1 MLSKYQAYFPYSTFI
16 KVVSADLHFYR
27 FPHLLQHGVAV
38 LALVLDVREEDEALE
53 DDHGDA
59 MEEEA
64 GEEVLVDRDAGNAE
78 DPGKAI
84 R

>member
-1 MLSKYQAYFPYSTFI
+1 M
-16 KVVSADLHFYR
+16 
-27 FPHLLQHGVAV
+27 QHGVAV
-38 LALVLDVREEDEALE
+38 LALVLDVGKEDEALE